1 MSLASLDARRLARHI
16 PRMITVCTSQQQKRR
31 SLAAFA
37 RADQA

>member
-1 MSLASLDARRLARHI
+1 MSLASLDARHGKRHI
-16 PRMITVCTSQQQKRR
+16 RRMIMVRTSQQQKRR